1 VATSYEEEE
10 MKYMLLIH
18 SGGEASERLNRL
30 SKEE

>member
-1 VATSYEEEE
+1 VATSYGEEE

-18 SGGEASERLNRL
+18 SGGEALERFNRL